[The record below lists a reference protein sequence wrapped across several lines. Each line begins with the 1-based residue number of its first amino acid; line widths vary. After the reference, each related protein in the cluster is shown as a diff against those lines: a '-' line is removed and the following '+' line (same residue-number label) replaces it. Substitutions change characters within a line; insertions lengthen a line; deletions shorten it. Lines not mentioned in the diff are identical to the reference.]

1 MDENVEVVNTEKQD
15 VPVRKKPG
23 PKPKQPAAT
32 QPAKAD
38 DVPEVE
44 KAPEKNQSA
53 DAEPEQVSSTSD
65 KLPDPEI
72 EMIAEA
78 ADTSSFTDT
87 GKTEE
92 LTEAEKNVSD
102 TASSEKLHFGRCNR
116 QIPIYKTKNLHSFLA
131 YSNRVAI
138 TGDPDISGFLP
149 VAAVID
155 GGKVVHGFIHRKMK

>member
-32 QPAKAD
+32 QTAKKG
-38 DVPEVE
+38 DVPEVKEATEE
-44 KAPEKNQSA
+44 KQST
-53 DAEPEQVSSTSD
+53 DVESEQVASTSD
-65 KLPDPEI
+65 NLPDPEI
-72 EMIAEA
+72 EIIEEA
-78 ADTSSFTDT
+78 ADTNSVTDT
-87 GKTEE
+87 ATTEE
-92 LTEAEKNVSD
+92 HTDAEKNVSD

-155 GGKVVHGFIHRKMK
+155 GGKVVHGFIHRKLK